1 MKKTAYLLF
10 LSILGFNVATAQDIG
25 IFYGMNTNILHSGA
39 DRTSPA
45 VVGNNIIIE
54 KEFDYVSKLG
64 SEIGLT
70 YRTEL
75 NHSWSL
81 EHAVS
86 YLVLNTSIQETTT
99 STPVP
104 DVNNAST
111 VTVIEHD
118 FEQKSLVYKP
128 RLHYWINDN
137 WTFMM
142 GASLRLALEGSYYRY
157 MDPPINTYVY
167 GVYDAFEF
175 NHINAN
181 GGVNYESDYGFGAFI
196 EYQLPVVNING
207 VPTEYYDPRGTFTF
221 GINFRFDKD
230 KLNKFSK

>member
-10 LSILGFNVATAQDIG
+10 LSLLGFNVATAQDLG
-25 IFYGMNTNILHSGA
+25 VFYGFNTNMIHSGA
-39 DRTSPA
+39 DRVSPA
-45 VVGNNIIIE
+45 VTGNNIIIQ
-54 KEFDYVSKLG
+54 KEYDYVSKLG
-64 SEIGLT
+64 TEVGLT

-81 EHAVS
+81 EHVAS

-104 DVNNAST
+104 DANHSST
-111 VTVIEHD
+111 ITVVERD

-142 GASLRLALEGSYYRY
+142 GASVRLALSGSYYKY
-157 MDPPINTYVY
+157 NEPTDSYIY
-167 GVYDAFEF
+167 GIYDAFEF

-181 GGVNYESDYGFGAFI
+181 GGVNYESDYGIGVFA
-196 EYQLPVVNING
+196 EYQLPVINING
-207 VPTEYYDPRGTFTF
+207 VPTEYYDPKGTLTF
-221 GINFRFDKD
+221 GISYRFDKD
-230 KLNKFSK
+230 KLNKYSK